1 MELQSRGGRV
11 FTRTSFRNRLIRHD
25 VYVGG
30 SGPPVILI
38 HELGGLGESA
48 LDVADRLCE
57 AGFRVL
63 LPSLVGEAGSPG
75 STLGTIGNGLWLCI
89 SWEVHVLLTGRT
101 SPIATWLRALAR
113 REMGTY
119 PGVGVVGMCFSGGF
133 ALAAAVD
140 DSVIAAVAS
149 QPALPWKTLPGTDA
163 DLGLSRSDLAC
174 VRRRYAAG
182 EFGVVAARY
191 TKDKK
196 SPKARIEQY
205 KTEFGNEVVY
215 EPIGTEHS
223 VLARAARPTDP
234 DGREHGHDPLAVPSL
249 KATIAL
255 LTKRLKDPA
264 NPG

>member
-1 MELQSRGGRV
+1 LSRAELESRGGRT

-38 HELGGLGESA
+38 HELGGLGTSA

-63 LPSLVGEAGSPG
+63 LPSLVGRAGSPG
-75 STLGTIGNGLWLCI
+75 SLLGTMGNGAWLCI

-113 REMGTY
+113 REKGSY

-140 DSVIAAVAS
+140 DTVIAAVAS
-149 QPALPWKTLPGTDA
+149 QPALPWKSLPGTDA
-163 DLGLSRSDLAC
+163 DLGLSSSDLAC
-174 VRRRYAAG
+174 VRRRFVAG

-191 TKDKK
+191 SGDTK
-196 SPKARIEQY
+196 SPKARIERY
-205 KTEFGNEVVY
+205 KTEFGTDVVY
-215 EPIGTEHS
+215 EPTGTEHS
-223 VLARAARPTDP
+223 VLARAARPP
-234 DGREHGHDPLAVPSL
+234 GSQGEENGHDPLAVPSL
-249 KATIAL
+249 NATIAL
-255 LTKRLKDPA
+255 LTQRLKS
-264 NPG
+264 